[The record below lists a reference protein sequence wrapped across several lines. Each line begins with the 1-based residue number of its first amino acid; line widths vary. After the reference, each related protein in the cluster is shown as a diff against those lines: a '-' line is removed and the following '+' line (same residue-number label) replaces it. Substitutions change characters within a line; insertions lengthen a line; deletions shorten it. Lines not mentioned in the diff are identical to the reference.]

1 MVLFLVKSPP
11 YRPYHALFSVA
22 LVHGCSTAALA
33 RLAEGRVATRWRPR
47 AFLARQ
53 GPRDDPGVVT
63 PHQDGPQRPS
73 RGQEWLPGAWL
84 FQWCIVTKE

>member
-1 MVLFLVKSPP
+1 MVVFLVKSPP

-47 AFLARQ
+47 AFLAAKA
-53 GPRDDPGVVT
+53 PATIP
-63 PHQDGPQRPS
+63 
-73 RGQEWLPGAWL
+73 A
-84 FQWCIVTKE
+84 